1 MLCKF
6 RGIFYSEF
14 TCRDWNLRLRT
25 FEPLTRLKTPSQ
37 SGRTSGGVP
46 FWEPPSPEELSS
58 TLPAYEVTALL
69 GRGGMGA
76 VYRAVQR
83 SLKRDVAIKVLPPTA
98 DDELKFAERFR
109 HEAETLA
116 RLNHPG
122 IVHIHDFGETADGL
136 LYLVMEYVDGT
147 DVHRLIQASGRL
159 SEDYALA
166 VTAHVCDAL
175 TYAHSRGIVHRDIK
189 PANVLI
195 DQEGNV
201 KVADFGLAKM
211 VDPQFDSGLTMSNV
225 ALGTPDYVAP
235 EVLSCGMEVDHRADL
250 YAVGVMLY
258 QMLTGELPRGLFK
271 LPSQKYRE
279 IDPRLDGVICRAL
292 EPDREE
298 RYQSAVEVRAELFEI
313 STARLARMEDASL
326 IVPTPMPRRR
336 IRGKTAVMIGG
347 LAVLVAAGTW
357 GWNTLSGRGSAS
369 TKAPPAEI
377 DLLKF
382 VDLKRDVIAGDWYW
396 DPGGLRS
403 RGSGMVPGERGGYP
417 RVEFPQAPPPEYD
430 FEVEFTADTDEQ
442 DAGVVFS
449 IGGKQTALIMNI
461 HGGTGYIA
469 GLDGVSGAPMHM
481 RLTNDGRPSPYF
493 KKGARQVALVQVR
506 KDRVKTLLDGEVI
519 EDWTVPSNLVN
530 DLALGSDFALS
541 DPAYLGLL
549 AAPATP
555 VVFHRVVVREVK
567 GLNPSK
573 SISSTSPASVG
584 PATVTTPKSEFPSGI
599 TWTDVTARVR
609 EEAAKIPKLSV
620 EAEGIR
626 RVGEGSPIAIP
637 ATDRSW
643 RNYAVRVRHT
653 GGAQINLRSS
663 EENGFIYALCQGN
676 QSLLQ
681 RWDIPKSENVIL
693 TPPVPHPP
701 GYDNSAPHEF
711 IAIVE
716 DNLIR
721 TFVDGVLAG
730 QARDSALAE
739 GVGAVMWVKG
749 SLVHSVNVAP
759 LPDPSHPKLDKSFWG
774 QVSGVNAERQVE
786 IVEAALESINQND
799 LALKPTIEG
808 GKVVMLNITQNGGK
822 PLHDLAPVSAL
833 TDLKTLFCY
842 APGVRDLDWLRGM
855 AIENL
860 QLTHA
865 EVENLDVL
873 RETKVTYLTLGTPDK
888 PPLSYDALAGMPL
901 RSLNLID
908 CPLKDLSFL
917 SGMPLNRL
925 VLTGT
930 GITDYSPLKAFPLAE
945 VDVDV
950 VPDRDLPIL
959 LSIPTLKKINGKAVE
974 EYRK

>member
-1 MLCKF
+1 MAP
-6 RGIFYSEF
+6 
-14 TCRDWNLRLRT
+14 WA
-25 FEPLTRLKTPSQ
+25 
-37 SGRTSGGVP
+37 
-46 FWEPPSPEELSS
+46 PPSPEELSS
-58 TLPAYEVTALL
+58 ALPSYAVTALL

-83 SLKRDVAIKVLPPTA
+83 SLKRDVAIKVLPPTAA

-147 DVHRLIQASGRL
+147 DVHRLIQGSGRL
-159 SEDYALA
+159 SEDYALSVA
-166 VTAHVCDAL
+166 SDVCDAL
-175 TYAHSRGIVHRDIK
+175 AYAHSRGVVHRDIK

-195 DQEGNV
+195 DHEGNV

-235 EVLSCGMEVDHRADL
+235 EVLSFGMEVDHRADL

-271 LPSQKYRE
+271 MPSQKYAD
-279 IDPRLDGVICRAL
+279 IDFRLDGVICRAL

-298 RYQSAVEVRAELFEI
+298 RYQSAIEVRAELVDI
-313 STARLARMEDASL
+313 STSRLAGMAEASL
-326 IVPTPMPRRR
+326 VIPSPTPRRR
-336 IRGKTAVMIGG
+336 KPVSMVVMFACI
-347 LAVLVAAGTW
+347 AVLLATGAW
-357 GWNTLSGRGSAS
+357 GWMTWMSPGVDSDF
-369 TKAPPAEI
+369 TQTPPAEI
-377 DLLKF
+377 DLLKT
-382 VDLKRDVIAGDWYW
+382 VDLNRDVIAGDWFW

-403 RGSGMVPGERGGYP
+403 RGSGMVPGVRGGYP
-417 RVEFPQAPPPEYD
+417 RVEFAHIPSAEYD
-430 FEVEFTADTDEQ
+430 FEVEFTADTGEQ
-442 DAGVVFS
+442 DAGLVFS

-469 GLDGVSGAPMHM
+469 GLDGVGGAPMHM

-493 KKGARQVALVQVR
+493 KKGARQIALVQVR
-506 KDRVKTLLDGEVI
+506 NDRVTTLLDGEVI

-530 DLALGSDFALS
+530 GLALGNDYTLS

-549 AAPATP
+549 AGPGTP
-555 VVFHRVVVREVK
+555 VVFHRVVVRDVM
-567 GLNPSK
+567 GWNPSQ

-584 PATVTTPKSEFPSGI
+584 PVIDTTSKSDFLSGI
-599 TWTDVTARVR
+599 TWTDNTSRVR
-609 EEAAKIPKLSV
+609 EDAQGNPKLSV

-637 ATDRSW
+637 VTDPFW

-681 RWDIPKSENVIL
+681 RWDIPKSENLIL
-693 TPPVPHPP
+693 TPAVAHPA

-716 DNLIR
+716 DNLVR

-730 QARDSALAE
+730 QARDSALPE

-749 SLVHSVNVAP
+749 SLVHSVEVAR
-759 LPDPSHPKLDKSFWG
+759 LPDPAHPKLDMSFWG
-774 QVSGVNAERQVE
+774 QVSGVNAERKVQ
-786 IVEAALESINQND
+786 IVEAALESINGND
-799 LALKPTIEG
+799 LSLQPTIKD
-808 GKVVMLNITQNGGK
+808 GKVIALTITKKDGLA
-822 PLHDLAPVSAL
+822 LHDLSPVSAL
-833 TDLKTLFCY
+833 TDLGTLFCY
-842 APGVRDLDWLRGM
+842 APGVRDLEWLRGM
-855 AIENL
+855 AIEHL

-865 EVENLDVL
+865 EVEDLGVL
-873 RETKVTYLTLGTPDK
+873 RESRIVYLNLGTPDK
-888 PPLSYDALAGMPL
+888 PPLSYEALAGMPL
-901 RSLNLID
+901 RSLILKD
-908 CPLKDLSFL
+908 CPIKDISFL
-917 SGMPLNRL
+917 SGMPLDRL

-930 GITDYSPLKAFPLAE
+930 GLTDYAALKAFPLAE
-945 VDVDV
+945 VDVDL
-950 VPDRDLPIL
+950 VPERDLPIL
-959 LSIPTLKKINGKAVE
+959 LSIPTLKKINGTPVE
-974 EYRK
+974 EYPGK